1 MMIDLKHSEQAA
13 PAFGLGGVVK
23 IVGVAAIVAV
33 VAAHALA
40 TATDRGLLPHV
51 SVVWPQTA
59 TRSKTTTQ
67 VSMIIRSIGV
77 DGMPTSTITTTKPQP
92 MQAQALSPCGEV
104 DASGNEK

>member
-1 MMIDLKHSEQAA
+1 MIDIKHSEQA
-13 PAFGLGGVVK
+13 PSAFGLGGVVK

-59 TRSKTTTQ
+59 RTKTTTQ
-67 VSMIIRSIGV
+67 VSMITRSIGV
-77 DGMPTSTITTTKPQP
+77 DGMPTSTITTAKHQSNE
-92 MQAQALSPCGEV
+92 AQALSPCGEV